1 MIVTLLNLG
10 ADVVSRTSLAFG
22 SDGSII
28 IEVRGRGG
36 IHMGVAWGGYP
47 AHTLIE
53 ECQCCMLMMFALIF
67 FKCSC

>member
-10 ADVVSRTSLAFG
+10 ADVVSCTFLAFG

-47 AHTLIE
+47 YTDRRVPVLYADDVCTD
-53 ECQCCMLMMFALIF
+53 IF
-67 FKCSC
+67 